1 MLHTFIDGNENP
13 KHGGN
18 EMNGLMLHCG
28 SEAAN
33 LDQVKAVPVPQA
45 TDTWYPVAYGEAVD
59 YMKAQAARV
68 LGLEVES
75 EGYGLNAKGDQMFA
89 LLTMKTDSTEG
100 GLSIGMRQSYNKS
113 LALATAVGRQV
124 FVCDNLMF
132 SGDAFQVIRKN
143 TKNVWA
149 DFRRMVA
156 AQLQGALGHYA
167 QMEKDTALMKA
178 MPCHLDRGFAVLGV
192 ALGKGL
198 LTPTQATVA
207 YGDWRKPRHEEFS
220 DRNVW
225 SLYNAVTEGLKKGA
239 PARLLDRHAAANDF
253 FMDRMAA

>member
-1 MLHTFIDGNENP
+1 
-13 KHGGN
+13 
-18 EMNGLMLHCG
+18 MNGLMLHCG
-28 SEAAN
+28 SEEVT

-59 YMKAQAARV
+59 YLKAQSQRA
-68 LGLEVES
+68 LGLEIES

-89 LLTMKTDSTEG
+89 LLTMKTDSQES

-113 LALATAVGRQV
+113 LALATAVGQQV
-124 FVCDNLMF
+124 FVCDNLCF
-132 SGDAFQVIRKN
+132 SGSAFMVVRKN

-149 DFRRMVA
+149 DFRRMIS
-156 AQLQGALGHYA
+156 AQLQNALGHYG
-167 QMEKDTALMKA
+167 QMEKDTRLMKA
-178 MPCHLDRGFAVLGV
+178 TPCHEQRGYAILGV
-192 ALGKGL
+192 ALGEGL

-220 DRNVW
+220 ERNVW

-239 PARLLDRHAAANDF
+239 PARLLDRHAAAHDF
-253 FMDRMAA
+253 FMERLAA